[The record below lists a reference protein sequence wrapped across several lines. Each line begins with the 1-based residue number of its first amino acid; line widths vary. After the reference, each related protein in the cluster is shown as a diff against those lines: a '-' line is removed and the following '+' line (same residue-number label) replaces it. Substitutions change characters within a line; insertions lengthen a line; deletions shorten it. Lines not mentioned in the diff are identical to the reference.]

1 MHGLI
6 VDRYRGQWQAKAAL
20 LSSIFVNLGLLV
32 IFKYNVFLYENVN
45 FLLSPLGI
53 QFDVPKGF
61 ILPIGISF
69 YTFQTISYVID
80 LYRGEAKV
88 QRSFMNFLLFVCLY
102 YQLVA
107 GPIVRYAQV
116 AEEIDNRTATN
127 YDRAQG
133 ILRFCIGLAKKV
145 LVADVAAVFVRDYLT
160 EGDLSILSFGE
171 VWFGIIMF
179 SVQIYFDFSGYSDMA
194 IGLARFFGFKFL
206 ENFNYPYISRSA
218 TEFWRRWHISLG
230 SFFRDYVYIPLG
242 GNRRWQYRNLFVV
255 WFLTGL
261 WHGATWNFVLWGLY
275 FGVLIFVEK
284 LFLMRILE
292 ALPRFVSHVY
302 LIIVAIFG
310 WALFF
315 FTDFAKLTHF
325 LGLMVGNITEKNGWW
340 SPQLSLELQQNVF
353 WLIGVVILCTPIYP
367 RIAKFTE
374 TTLRPNSPILYAVW
388 TNALMLILLLLSI
401 TMLVGSSYSPFIYER
416 F

>member
-1 MHGLI
+1 M
-6 VDRYRGQWQAKAAL
+6 
-20 LSSIFVNLGLLV
+20 NLGLLV
-32 IFKYNVFLYENVN
+32 LFKYNVFLYENVN
-45 FLLSPLGI
+45 WLLSPLGI

-61 ILPIGISF
+61 VLPIGISF

-88 QRSFMNFLLFVCLY
+88 QRSFLNFLLFVCLY

-116 AEEIDNRTATN
+116 AEEIDNRVATN

-160 EGDLSILSFGE
+160 EGDMGILSFGE
-171 VWFGIIMF
+171 AWFGITMF

-292 ALPRFVSHVY
+292 GLPRFVSHVY
-302 LIIVAIFG
+302 LVLVAIFG

-315 FTDFAKLTHF
+315 FTDLSKLLHF
-325 LGLMVGNITEKNGWW
+325 LGLMVGNVTEKNGWW

-353 WLIGVVILCTPIYP
+353 WLIGVVILCMPIYP
-367 RIAKFTE
+367 WISRFTE
-374 TTLRPNSPILYAVW
+374 TQLRSNSPILYAIW
-388 TNALMLILLLLSI
+388 TNGLMLILLLLSI